1 MRKVFLHIS
10 AISAALLMCLACS
23 GDKVSLIP
31 RGKLAKIYAE
41 MLVVDQWTQ
50 SEPFLRAQA
59 DTSLVYEPIFEK
71 YGYDTEDYIHSV
83 EHYMKDPE
91 RYSRILRATADML
104 DQRILELNE
113 LKKALKRQAEIES
126 FVTDFNIGEFYP
138 YLSEEPYVHYY
149 DSLTVEPDSFSFYR
163 IVPIERAD
171 TLYDLLRMIVCKD
184 TTAVDSLVV
193 EAVAVETVKEKA
205 RAKEKVV
212 AKGKA
217 TDEKKTEGTKLRD
230 NAELKM
236 VDVENVARQ
245 PQKLDDVNA
254 VLRQTKL
261 DTLKLK

>member
-104 DQRILELNE
+104 DKRILELND

-171 TLYDLLRMIVCKD
+171 TLYDLLRMIICKD

-193 EAVAVETVKEKA
+193 EAIAAETVKKSE
-205 RAKEKVV
+205 AKEKAA

-217 TDEKKTEGTKLRD
+217 TDEKKAEGTKLRD
-230 NAELKM
+230 NAELLM
-236 VDVENVARQ
+236 VDVENMARK
-245 PQKLDDVNA
+245 PLKLNDANA

-261 DTLKLK
+261 DTVKLK

>member
-104 DQRILELNE
+104 DKRILELND

-149 DSLTVEPDSFSFYR
+149 DSLTVEPDSFSVYR
-163 IVPIERAD
+163 IVPVERAD
-171 TLYDLLRMIVCKD
+171 TLYDLLRMIICVD
-184 TTAVDSLVV
+184 TTAVDT
-193 EAVAVETVKEKA
+193 VAVETLAEKIDPVAAGAVKADKPAAVKEP
-205 RAKEKVV
+205 
-212 AKGKA
+212 G
-217 TDEKKTEGTKLRD
+217 DMKLRD
-230 NAELKM
+230 NSELQM
-236 VDVENVARQ
+236 LDMEDVARK
-245 PQKLDDVNA
+245 PQKLDVNA
-254 VLRQTKL
+254 VLKQTKL
-261 DTLKLK
+261 DTFKLK